1 MWKKYSTHTW
11 LYNIGFW
18 LVIFTSR
25 TGFPFFM
32 LKKLEMSRCNA
43 EIKLQ
48 SLKKMFIQ
56 FIFIQTMNILH
67 KYMYNASFHSKT
79 FFAKPVY
86 YCLQLTNHPTSDIS
100 YLNHCPQ
107 WSKHETWIIFPSWFY
122 SCLIDPWQTCST
134 ASAEWIRNCWR
145 YSSTSKYIP
154 THLLLFRV
162 CNQDTD

>member
-1 MWKKYSTHTW
+1 MSK
-11 LYNIGFW
+11 
-18 LVIFTSR
+18 V
-25 TGFPFFM
+25 
-32 LKKLEMSRCNA
+32 LKLFL
-43 EIKLQ
+43 IW
-48 SLKKMFIQ
+48 
-56 FIFIQTMNILH
+56 
-67 KYMYNASFHSKT
+67 NASFHFKT
-79 FFAKPVY
+79 FFSKPVY
-86 YCLQLTNHPTSDIS
+86 QSSYQTNHPTSDIS

-162 CNQDTD
+162 CNQDTIVVWPNIPTQHQHVNKLLCKLWQTTTTTTGPGLAW